1 MHQNHLYTPCAALQ
15 PYVSAIHVLQSAEPF
30 SLCLMPQADFTLSFI
45 YQGAVYL
52 QGSHSSSP
60 LPAAVINGSY
70 DSYKRCHITRDA
82 GMILVKFKPG
92 GVSAFFDFPGPGR
105 FPCSC
110 RLSALADQQ
119 ALLELE
125 ADLRRTASP
134 GDKVRLMED
143 FLCQRLRSKNYD
155 TVVEDAVQQ
164 ISAARGNI
172 RIGELSKM
180 LYISESQFEKRFRK
194 AAGISAKKYA
204 SLVRISN
211 LIKDSSTGNNITGK
225 AYEAGYFDQ
234 AHFIRDFKAH
244 TGYTP
249 FRFYKLRTADRS
261 SFMPLGLIEPI
272 QHGVSA

>member
-15 PYVSAIHVLQSAEPF
+15 SFVSAIHVLQSSEPF
-30 SLCLMPQADFTLSFI
+30 SLCLMPQADFTLSFV

-52 QGSHSSSP
+52 QGSNGSSP
-60 LPAAVINGSY
+60 LPGAVINGSY
-70 DSYKRCHITRDA
+70 DSYKRCYITPNA
-82 GMILVKFKPG
+82 GMILVQFKPG

-110 RLSALADQQ
+110 RLSALVNRQ
-119 ALLELE
+119 ELE
-125 ADLRRTASP
+125 DLEGALFHTVGP
-134 GDKVRLMED
+134 DGKVRIMED
-143 FLCQRLRSKNYD
+143 FLCQRLRSQNYD
-155 TVVEDAVQQ
+155 AVVEGAVQH

-172 RIGELSKM
+172 RIGDLSKM
-180 LYISESQFEKRFRK
+180 LYISGSQLEKRFRK
-194 AAGISAKKYA
+194 ATGISAKKYA
-204 SLVRISN
+204 SLIRIRH
-211 LIKDSSTGNNITGK
+211 LIKDNHTGNNITGK

-249 FRFYKLRTADRS
+249 LRFYKLRTAARS
-261 SFMPLGLIEPI
+261 SFMPLGLIEPL